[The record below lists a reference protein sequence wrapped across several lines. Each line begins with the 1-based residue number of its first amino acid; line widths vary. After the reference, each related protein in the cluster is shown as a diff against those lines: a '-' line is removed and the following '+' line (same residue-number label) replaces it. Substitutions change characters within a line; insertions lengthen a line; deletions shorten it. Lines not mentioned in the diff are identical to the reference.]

1 MQPGGVCFVLN
12 ERFSMDKKRYSYS
25 AYGLN
30 IMSDIEL
37 PDLVNSVTGCDVDIS
52 FKQFSKAEMDASL
65 LGAVRF
71 DRPGCVVRV
80 AERITGYSWQ
90 GIADVLIRNGN
101 EVIISTAPG
110 VDDNDMAPFIT
121 GAILGN
127 LLDQRGFLVLH
138 GSAIA
143 TSGNGIAF
151 LGEKGAG
158 KSTFAAHM
166 QKHGF
171 PLITD
176 DLIPVSF
183 AEGGITTLP
192 GFPRIRLWG
201 DSLDSVGAD
210 PATSPK
216 INKFVDKRSFHC
228 GENFAI
234 EPVTVDAIYVLT
246 LDDDVSI
253 ELLKPS
259 EAFIELTRNT
269 YLNRYLHA
277 SGKHSD
283 NFRGCEMIVR
293 SVPIFRLR
301 RPHDFDRLPEVASA
315 VMDHIAQPQRHS
327 SVRHARSSPG
337 VLD

>member
-1 MQPGGVCFVLN
+1 
-12 ERFSMDKKRYSYS
+12 
-25 AYGLN
+25 
-30 IMSDIEL
+30 
-37 PDLVNSVTGCDVDIS
+37 
-52 FKQFSKAEMDASL
+52 
-65 LGAVRF
+65 
-71 DRPGCVVRV
+71 
-80 AERITGYSWQ
+80 
-90 GIADVLIRNGN
+90 LIRNGN

-183 AEGGITTLP
+183 ADGGITTLP

-210 PATSPK
+210 PATAPK

-327 SVRHARSSPG
+327 SVRHARSSLSVAVSPVSFEHFRKNIQLSPPLEARSVAHLECRARIHDDLGGIADIPG
-337 VLD
+337 HSSRRHGIPDQIRYRRCRIGKK